1 VSVKTYRDLLVWQK
15 AYEACRHVY
24 RVTARFPKAETYG
37 ITSQLR
43 RAAVSVPSNIAEGMG
58 RRSTA
63 EFLRSLRIAYGSNCE
78 RETQLLLCRDFGY
91 VTDEEYERLSERL
104 AEIERMT
111 TSLMRALQ
119 RKRKAD
125 TDER

>member
-1 VSVKTYRDLLVWQK
+1 MSVKTYRDLLVWQK

>member
-1 VSVKTYRDLLVWQK
+1 MSVKTYRDLLVWQK
-15 AYEACRHVY
+15 AYEACRHVH